1 MIRHILF
8 ASILALAAL
17 AAKAQSL
24 TAAQFVTI
32 RAAVCADVATA
43 RPLLQAGDVPGLK
56 AWANASTV
64 TFITWKSKVTIEE
77 VGDNIVGTELSGLST
92 LNTTRLQ
99 AIIMLSPN
107 GVNPSKGD
115 RRAFFDDVFSGTGG
129 ALTRPKLLALW
140 KRPATRAE
148 RVFATGTGTDL
159 APATLIW
166 EGALSDND
174 VARIIFQDNGTIYTC

>member
-1 MIRHILF
+1 MTRICIALT
-8 ASILALAAL
+8 LALLGFGAS
-17 AAKAQSL
+17 AQSL
-24 TAAQFVTI
+24 TAAQFTTV

-43 RPLLQAGDVPGLK
+43 RPLLQAGDVPALK
-56 AWANASTV
+56 AWLNASSGTFTV
-64 TFITWKSKVTIEE
+64 WKSKVSIEE
-77 VGDNIVGTELSGLST
+77 VGDNIVGTELAGLSS

-129 ALTRPKLLALW
+129 ALTRPKLLLLW
-140 KRPATRAE
+140 KRIATRVE
-148 RVFATGTGTDL
+148 RVFATGTGTD
-159 APATLIW
+159 AVPATLTW

-174 VARIIFQDNGTIYTC
+174 VARIIFQDNGAIYTC